1 MATALHGITH
11 EEFPVCVVCM
21 YVCVRGHV
29 RVPCACA
36 YVCVVMCV
44 CRVHPRVCVSVCGVA
59 RWGGLVCIS
68 VLLQSHGY
76 IQYIARAHHV
86 YLWGWDGEGTEK
98 ELKLSI

>member
-1 MATALHGITH
+1 MALYMKISLFVPCA
-11 EEFPVCVVCM
+11 C
-21 YVCVRGHV
+21 V
-29 RVPCACA
+29 RVPCACV
-36 YVCVVMCV
+36 YVYVCV

-68 VLLQSHGY
+68 VLLQCHGY

-86 YLWGWDGEGTEK
+86 CLRGWGGEGTEK